1 MKKKERVVI
10 VSGFSGTGK
19 STIVEAVSKA
29 FKMKKVFT
37 SGVLKNLLLKENNA
51 FKKFSKNLGFWESIE
66 GKKLM
71 KQRAK
76 DSNADKKLDKELFKI
91 IAKGNVVMD
100 SWTMGYLSKKGFKI
114 WLYAPIEVTAK
125 RIALRNKPFS
135 WKKNLSKLPY
145 KKVLKYAKAKNKK
158 TTKIYEKLYGFTL
171 GKNLEKFDLVLNTAN
186 FSEKEMKKIVLQIVR
201 NYFGNKK

>member
-1 MKKKERVVI
+1 MKKSKRVVI

-19 STIVEAVSKA
+19 STIVEAISKA

-51 FKKFSKNLGFWESIE
+51 FSKFAKNQGFWESVE

-76 DSNADKKLDKELFKI
+76 DTSADKKLDKELFKI

-100 SWTMGYLSKKGFKI
+100 SWTMGYMSKKGFKI
-114 WLYAPIEVTAK
+114 WLYAPVEVTAK
-125 RIALRNKPFS
+125 RMSLRNKTS
-135 WKKNLSKLPY
+135 Y
-145 KKVLKYAKAKNKK
+145 KSVLKYVKAKNKK

-171 GKNLEKFDLVLNTAN
+171 GENLNKFDLVINTAN
-186 FSEKEMKKIVLQIVR
+186 FSEKE
-201 NYFGNKK
+201 

>member
-1 MKKKERVVI
+1 MKKSDRVVI
-10 VSGFSGTGK
+10 VSGFAGTGK

-51 FKKFSKNLGFWESIE
+51 FSKFAKNEGFWESAG

-76 DSNADKKLDKELFKI
+76 DSSADRKLDNELFRI

-114 WLYAPIEVTAK
+114 WLFAPIEVSAK
-125 RIALRNKPFS
+125 RMSLRNKM
-135 WKKNLSKLPY
+135 PY
-145 KKVLKYAKAKNKK
+145 KKLLKYVKAKNNK
-158 TTKIYEKLYGFTL
+158 TTKIYEKLYGFSL
-171 GKNLEKFDLVLNTAN
+171 GENLEKFDLVINTAN
-186 FSEKEMKKIVLQIVR
+186 FSEKEMKKVVVQIVR
-201 NYFGNKK
+201 SYFDGRWGI